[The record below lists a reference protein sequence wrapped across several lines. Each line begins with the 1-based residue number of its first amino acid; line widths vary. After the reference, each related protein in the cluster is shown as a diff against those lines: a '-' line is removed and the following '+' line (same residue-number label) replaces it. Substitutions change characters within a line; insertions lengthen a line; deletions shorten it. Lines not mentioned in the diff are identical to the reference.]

1 MDSVNYWYKKIFQ
14 SLLVD
19 TTLGVYA
26 NSNFLEIYPYYQFD
40 CIRKSKNGSSGSIVF
55 FDQEPMYQHLFRDIQ
70 TRVNDLDMSMAW
82 ALEYSDKRI
91 IVTSEK
97 SDIVDYFCQSKKFF
111 PIYYFFHAFA
121 ALDWYR
127 NYWKDDIE
135 INFEHQQIFISFQHL
150 VNHKRAHRIDF
161 LCRLHEKNLV
171 DHGLISFQCPTDLDS
186 IIDRAT
192 DYTEE
197 SKEIYQRQK
206 TKLRSLYLDTE
217 TPTGSLSTSIN
228 IPQSQKAFLQVVTE
242 TVYYPKKLH
251 LTEKIFKPIVCK
263 QPFLLLGAA
272 NNLEYFKGYGFKTFS
287 DFWDESY
294 DSINDPGTRVQ
305 CVVDIIDRLSKLPR
319 QELTEMKKDMS
330 HILEHNF
337 NHFYHDFKHI
347 VADEF
352 LANTRTT
359 FENLNIVVPKE
370 NWKKFYDVLT
380 F

>member
-14 SLLVD
+14 SLLSD
-19 TTLGVYA
+19 TALGVYV
-26 NSNFLEIYPYYQFD
+26 NSNFLETYPYYQFD

-70 TRVNDLDMSMAW
+70 TRVNELDMSMAW

-111 PIYYFFHAFA
+111 SIYYFFHAFA

-135 INFEHQQIFISFQHL
+135 INLEHQQIFISFQHL

-161 LCRLHEKNLV
+161 LCRLHEKDLIN
-171 DHGLISFQCPTDLDS
+171 HGLISFQRPADLDG

-192 DYTEE
+192 EYTAE
-197 SKEIYQRQK
+197 SEEIYHQHK
-206 TKLRSLYLDTE
+206 HKLESSYLDTE

-228 IPQSQKAFLQVVTE
+228 IAQSQKAFLQVVTE

-251 LTEKIFKPIVCK
+251 LTEKIFKPVVCK
-263 QPFLLLGAA
+263 QPFLLLGATG
-272 NNLEYFKGYGFKTFS
+272 NLGYFKNYGFKTFS
-287 DFWDESY
+287 GFWDESY
-294 DSINDPGTRVQ
+294 DSVIDPGARVQ
-305 CVVDIIDRLSKLPR
+305 CVVNIIDHLSKLPR
-319 QELTEMKKDMS
+319 HELIEMKKDMS

-337 NHFYHDFKHI
+337 THFYHDFKYI

-352 LANTRTT
+352 LENTKAI
-359 FENLNIVVPKE
+359 FEKLDVAVSEE
-370 NWKKFYDVLT
+370 NWKQFYKVLT